1 MSDEYTELLDR
12 IKRSKDIMDKMFS
25 KNKRLY
31 ADMYDDGYLDGLE
44 FGINLLE
51 NILEDTK

>member
-31 ADMYDDGYLDGLE
+31 VDTYDDGYLDGLE